1 MKSMADR
8 GGEVY
13 DMRAGLTAQEEMD
26 GFQGFTNKD

>member
-13 DMRAGLTAQEEMD
+13 DMKAGLTAQEMD